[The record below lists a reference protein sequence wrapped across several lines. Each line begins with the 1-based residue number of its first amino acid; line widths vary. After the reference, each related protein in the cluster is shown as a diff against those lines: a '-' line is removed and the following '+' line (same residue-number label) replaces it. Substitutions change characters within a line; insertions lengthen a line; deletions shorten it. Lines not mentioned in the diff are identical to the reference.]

1 MCQKDE
7 GMKKKGGHAETVSF
21 KQFFFCRHNCWITG
35 GCRILQYVKADT
47 LEKGATGKTRAPLG
61 AWKRNFSDFRKL

>member
-21 KQFFFCRHNCWITG
+21 KQFFFVGTTAGSQEDAVYYNM
-35 GCRILQYVKADT
+35 
-47 LEKGATGKTRAPLG
+47 
-61 AWKRNFSDFRKL
+61 